1 MAAVA
6 VDAIMFN
13 LPVSLVKCIK
23 NEGGKGALV
32 VGVYNVTQI
41 DGQQVDILVTDS
53 KRHVLASPKNVEK
66 GRFTFVTE
74 TEDLFEVLSAHFC
87 NCSCLTCE
95 RMGVHYTPLFQVC
108 FTSRGRVFNRDASH
122 TVEMILKRG
131 VEARSHDE
139 LAKAEKLKP
148 LEKDIVYAEQL
159 AESVVHEFGRMKARE
174 EVLSDTNESTLN
186 RVLYLGIFNVIWL
199 VFTTACQLKYLHSY
213 FKAKRLVE

>member
-1 MAAVA
+1 MKNLIFSLFGTCLMAAVA

-74 TEDLFEVLSAHFC
+74 TEDLFE
-87 NCSCLTCE
+87 
-95 RMGVHYTPLFQVC
+95 VC

>member
-74 TEDLFEVLSAHFC
+74 TEDLFEV
-87 NCSCLTCE
+87 
-95 RMGVHYTPLFQVC
+95 C
-108 FTSRGRVFNRDASH
+108 FTSRGRVFNRDVSH